1 MVSIANGIEKSK
13 SEALFHHVKHLLFII
28 GANFYFYI
36 IMIAIYGFVAV
47 QPFHYQYPTLHAI
60 ESFILILI
68 LAVLNVGVVLA
79 LIAKIFKIN
88 ELVLYITP
96 PLYCVYKDLAGSPD
110 FLARLYFTFSGFEQI
125 ANFVVLFFITLIAG
139 RLLVKVYSK

>member
-1 MVSIANGIEKSK
+1 MVSIVNGIEQSKSK
-13 SEALFHHVKHLLFII
+13 TLFQHVKHLLFII

-79 LIAKIFKIN
+79 LIAKIFKVN
-88 ELVLYITP
+88 EQVFYITP
-96 PLYCVYKDLAGSPD
+96 PLYCVYMDLAGSPD
-110 FLARLYFTFSGFEQI
+110 FLARLYFAFSGFEQI
-125 ANFVVLFFITLIAG
+125 ANFVVLFFITPIAG
-139 RLLVKVYSK
+139 KLLAKVYGR